1 MLRPGN
7 LETRSR
13 LGYAGEPVPCVQ
25 CDRREL
31 GLGWGEYCS
40 VCRERR
46 ERHAARIAQRVALGG
61 ALLLAA
67 WLIWRTPD
75 AFLPRLFGAASVLL
89 LYVILRRIVGR
100 VVVEYLPKETAGRVD
115 GGTAEAKD
123 QRTEGTE

>member
-1 MLRPGN
+1 MLRPGS

-25 CDRREL
+25 CDRREV
-31 GLGWGEYCS
+31 GLAWGEYCT
-40 VCRERR
+40 VCRQRRERR
-46 ERHAARIAQRVALGG
+46 AARIAQRVAIGG

-100 VVVEYLPKETAGRVD
+100 VVVEYLPNETGGRADDGTAGTKDDTTD
-115 GGTAEAKD
+115 GSE
-123 QRTEGTE
+123 